1 MNENP
6 AKADFFPGIRRE
18 AIEAADSGIVDV
30 FNYGRDRE
38 GLIPLWVG
46 EGDRSTPDFICEA
59 AARSLADGETFYT
72 HQRGLPPLRTAI
84 AAYMARTYGKPY
96 KAENFFVTG
105 SGMHALQ
112 VAMRLIAGAGD
123 EVIVPTPAWPNFEGA
138 IGVSGAATRC
148 VPMVFGQGGWALDIE
163 ALAAAITPKTKALVI
178 NSPGN
183 PTGWTASAAE
193 LRQILDL
200 ARAHGLWIVSDEIY
214 GRFVYDGGYAPSFQE
229 IALEDDRILFVQSMS
244 KNWAMTGWRVGW
256 IQAPAH
262 LGQIIENLIQYS
274 VSGVPVP
281 TQRSAIAA
289 LDQGDAFI
297 AEQIG
302 MARQNRDTLCG
313 MLEATDRVR
322 FTKPLGAFYLFFS
335 IDGVTD
341 SRTAAFKLVDE
352 ANIGLAPGTAF
363 GPGGEDFF
371 RLCFARRA
379 DHIVE
384 AAERLRRWIGSL

>member
-59 AARSLADGETFYT
+59 AARSLTDGETFYT

-84 AAYMARTYGKPY
+84 AAYMARTYGKLY

-183 PTGWTASAAE
+183 PTGWTASALE

-281 TQRSAIAA
+281 TQRAAIAA

-297 AEQIG
+297 AEQID

>member
-1 MNENP
+1 MNNSP
-6 AKADFFPGIRRE
+6 AKADFFPGIRPE
-18 AIEAADSGIVDV
+18 AIAAADSGIVDV
-30 FNYGRDRE
+30 FNYGRDKE

-46 EGDRSTPDFICEA
+46 EGDRPTPEFIREA
-59 AARSLADGETFYT
+59 AARSYADGETFYT

-84 AAYMARTYGKPY
+84 AGYMARVYGKPF

-112 VAMRLIAGAGD
+112 IAIRLVAGTGD

-138 IGVSGAATRC
+138 IGLSGASTCC

-163 ALAAAITPKTKALVI
+163 ALTAAITPRTRAFVI

-193 LRQILDL
+193 LRQLLDL
-200 ARAHGLWIVSDEIY
+200 ARSHGLWIISDEIY
-214 GRFVYDGGYAPSFQE
+214 GRFVYEGGYAPSFQD
-229 IALEDDRILFVQSMS
+229 IVVEDDRILFVQSMS

-274 VSGVPVP
+274 ISGVPVP
-281 TQRSAIAA
+281 SQRAAIAA

-297 AEQIG
+297 RLQIDT
-302 MARQNRDTLCG
+302 ARENRDALCASLAETG
-313 MLEATDRVR
+313 RVR

-371 RLCFARRA
+371 RLCFARRP

-384 AAERLRRWIGSL
+384 AAERLRRWIGAL